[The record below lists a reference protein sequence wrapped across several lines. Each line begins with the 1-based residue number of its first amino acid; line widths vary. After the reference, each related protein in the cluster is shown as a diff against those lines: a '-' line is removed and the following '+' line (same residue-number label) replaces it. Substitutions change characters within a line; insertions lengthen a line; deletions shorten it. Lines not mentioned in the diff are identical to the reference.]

1 MMGSVEVLVFIRL
14 YVSCFRF
21 LVGAVLRR
29 TRNPRYNALM
39 SVKSDRDASKHQ
51 TSSASSSAFRKL
63 PHHAEQV
70 LDVCE
75 GGEGELFPEG
85 RQG

>member
-1 MMGSVEVLVFIRL
+1 MSLGWKSSFL
-14 YVSCFRF
+14 YVSCCFRF
-21 LVGAVLRR
+21 LVGADLRR
-29 TRNPRYNALM
+29 TRNPLYNALT

-51 TSSASSSAFRKL
+51 TSSAFRKS

-85 RQG
+85 GQG